1 MPPAI
6 HFGSLVFEHDGDFN
20 LKWMRIDD
28 PDLTHAGQEVFTS
41 WAHPTEE
48 EKNDKTAQLD
58 LDFEDS

>member
-6 HFGSLVFEHDGDFN
+6 HFGSLLFEHDDDFN
-20 LKWMRIDD
+20 LKWMGIDD
-28 PDLTHAGQEVFTS
+28 PDLTHAGHDVFTS

-48 EKNDKTAQLD
+48 KMNDKTTQLN